1 MAKEN
6 CWEFKS
12 CGRQPGG
19 ARVAELGVCPASTEQ
34 RTAGVNG
41 GANGGRACWAVTG
54 TLCGGR
60 AQGTFAMKVV
70 GCQTCEFY
78 GKVKSEEGTAF
89 VGPSQILTRL
99 S

>member
-1 MAKEN
+1 MAKQN

-19 ARVAELGVCPASTEQ
+19 ARAADLGVCPATTEM
-34 RTAGVNG
+34 RVNGVNA
-41 GANGGRACWAVTG
+41 GAKAGRACWAVTG

-60 AQGTFAMKVV
+60 VQGTFAMKVLN
-70 GCQTCEFY
+70 CQTCEFY

-89 VGPSQILTRL
+89 VGSSQILARL